1 VKSTNEYEAAAE
13 LMVEAADLA
22 RVNRAELLR
31 RIGDTFVRRETR
43 LQAGKYV
50 DGLLSDLPR
59 KNGWT
64 LAEYAGDRSPDRMQ
78 RLLNHA
84 AWDHN
89 AAAAA
94 VHDFVVEQL
103 ADEFAVAVFD
113 ESAQEK
119 KGTCTAGVKRQYAG
133 CVGKVTNAINIVYC
147 TYATPRGHAI
157 IGAVPYLPR
166 EWTDDEARR
175 QRAGI
180 DEAVTFK
187 TKPQLARDLL
197 ADLHA
202 AGVAPPWATG
212 DEVYGRDGALR
223 KFCED
228 NDTGYVFEVPCS
240 FRVQLTSG
248 RNIRADQAV
257 RLLQPDAWN
266 HRSAGPG
273 SKGERRYAWAWLA
286 TTSPRHHLLI
296 RRSITDPTEL
306 AYFFTW
312 VPEGRPVILPTLV
325 KVAGMRWP
333 VEEDFQTGKGHFGLD
348 HSQVRLYP
356 ALRRHIVLVM
366 AALAICAVTAS
377 AMRAKTS
384 TLPPEPASP
393 DDRPPDDPGL
403 IALTVAEIKRLLNLV
418 SRTWRIATHHLHWT
432 WWRRRHQARA
442 RWHHQRTRLRRQAE
456 TP

>member
-1 VKSTNEYEAAAE
+1 
-13 LMVEAADLA
+13 MVEAAALA
-22 RVNRAELLR
+22 RVNRAELLQ
-31 RIGDTFVRRETR
+31 RIGDMFVRRETR

-64 LAEYAGDRSPDRMQ
+64 LAEYAGDRSPDQMR

-94 VHDFVVEQL
+94 VRDFVVERL
-103 ADEFAVAVFD
+103 AGEFAVAVFD

-119 KGTCTAGVKRQYAG
+119 KGSMTAGVKRQYAG
-133 CVGKVTNAINIVYC
+133 CVGKVTNAINVVYC
-147 TYATPRGHAI
+147 TYATARGHAI
-157 IGAVPYLPR
+157 IAAVPYLPR
-166 EWTDDEARR
+166 EWADDDTRR

-180 DEAVTFK
+180 DDAVTFK

-212 DEVYGRDGALR
+212 DEVYGRDSALR

-228 NDTGYVFEVPCS
+228 NDTGYVSEVACS
-240 FRVQLTSG
+240 FRVQLTSS
-248 RNIRADQAV
+248 RSIRADEAV
-257 RLLQPDAWN
+257 KLLQPDAWN

-296 RRSITDPTEL
+296 RRSLTDPTEL
-306 AYFFTW
+306 AYFYTW
-312 VPEGRPVILPTLV
+312 VPERRPVILPTLV
-325 KVAGMRWP
+325 KVAGMRWR
-333 VEEDFQTGKGHFGLD
+333 
-348 HSQVRLYP
+348 SR
-356 ALRRHIVLVM
+356 
-366 AALAICAVTAS
+366 
-377 AMRAKTS
+377 KTS
-384 TLPPEPASP
+384 GPGKATLDSTTARSVSTPPCNDTSY
-393 DDRPPDDPGL
+393 
-403 IALTVAEIKRLLNLV
+403 
-418 SRTWRIATHHLHWT
+418 S
-432 WWRRRHQARA
+432 
-442 RWHHQRTRLRRQAE
+442 
-456 TP
+456 